1 MAEVIDNGAYQKLL
15 AVGPNITRAIER
27 RVLRRSAKIVQRR
40 GKKEAPVSDIED
52 LPEGEKPGALRRSIK
67 IRAAR
72 RRHDGTQAIEI
83 YSSLP
88 YANPIHWGWPKRG
101 IRRDLF
107 LTVAL
112 DAEEMQV
119 VNEFKDAVEQEIA
132 KLN

>member
-1 MAEVIDNGAYQKLL
+1 MAEVIDHGAYQKLL
-15 AVGPNITRAIER
+15 DVGPNVTRAIER
-27 RVLRRSAKIVQRR
+27 RVLRRTAKIVQRR
-40 GKKEAPVSDIED
+40 GKKEAPISEPED
-52 LPEGEKPGALRRSIK
+52 LPEGRRPGDLRRSIK

-72 RRHDGTQAIEI
+72 RRNDGTQAIEI

-107 LTVAL
+107 LIAAL
-112 DAEEMQV
+112 DAEQMQI